1 MMVCSYNRAHFQGL
15 VASGIM
21 ERPLAL
27 RGHKRLYPDDNGG
40 DEFGTD
46 QSQEQS
52 VVFVLFL
59 ISNNNSYLHKT
70 TINRQNKLVT
80 RVSDSPRVL
89 PKRQRS
95 VLIFSRCPLSR
106 CFTFRFLRLNNL
118 QAGATLVFRFRHF
131 LCPSFCLIMLPLLS
145 LRISHWLS
153 FFLHVSALAASR
165 HLLNISQSVYPLG
178 RPSLSF

>member
-1 MMVCSYNRAHFQGL
+1 
-15 VASGIM
+15 M

-27 RGHKRLYPDDNGG
+27 RGHKRLYPDDDGG

-80 RVSDSPRVL
+80 RVSDSPRV
-89 PKRQRS
+89 
-95 VLIFSRCPLSR
+95 
-106 CFTFRFLRLNNL
+106 
-118 QAGATLVFRFRHF
+118 
-131 LCPSFCLIMLPLLS
+131 
-145 LRISHWLS
+145 
-153 FFLHVSALAASR
+153 
-165 HLLNISQSVYPLG
+165 
-178 RPSLSF
+178 SLSVNGPFLFLSPMSA

>member
-1 MMVCSYNRAHFQGL
+1 
-15 VASGIM
+15 M

-27 RGHKRLYPDDNGG
+27 RGHKRLYPDDDGG

-80 RVSDSPRVL
+80 RVSDSPRVSL
-89 PKRQRS
+89 SVNGPFLFLSPISALQFIRS
-95 VLIFSRCPLSR
+95 S
-106 CFTFRFLRLNNL
+106 FLVGRRLNC
-118 QAGATLVFRFRHF
+118 V
-131 LCPSFCLIMLPLLS
+131 SCLPIRLLRWDVWS
-145 LRISHWLS
+145 
-153 FFLHVSALAASR
+153 
-165 HLLNISQSVYPLG
+165 
-178 RPSLSF
+178 